1 MIKQEFYNLQIKTNG
16 QKLYEFTNDTIHWIG
31 QNNFKNGILN
41 LSIQHTS
48 ASLIVQE
55 NADPDVQTDLINY
68 FDKLAPMDNKLYV
81 HTTEGKDDMPAHIK
95 SALTNNQISLSIKN
109 SELLLG
115 TWQGLY
121 LFEHRLN
128 PQKRTIIHHFLGEV

>member
-1 MIKQEFYNLQIKTNG
+1 MKQEFYNFQIITNG
-16 QKLYEFTNDTIHWIG
+16 QKLYEFTDNTIQWIKKK
-31 QNNFKNGILN
+31 NFKNGIIN

-55 NADPDVQTDLINY
+55 NADPDVKIDLINY
-68 FDKLAPMDNKLYV
+68 FNKLVPMNNKLYV

-95 SALTNNQISLSIKN
+95 STLTNNQISLSIKD

-121 LFEHRLN
+121 LFEHRLEKQN
-128 PQKRTIIHHFLGEV
+128 RIIIHHFIGE

>member
-1 MIKQEFYNLQIKTNG
+1 MKQEFYNLQINTNG
-16 QKLYEFTNDTIHWIG
+16 QKLYEFTNETINWINK
-31 QNNFKNGILN
+31 NNFKNGIIN

-55 NADPDVQTDLINY
+55 NADPDVQTDLLNY

-95 SALTNNQISLSIKN
+95 SALTNNQISLSIKD
-109 SELLLG
+109 SKLLLG

-121 LFEHRLN
+121 LFEHRLH
-128 PQKRTIIHHFLGEV
+128 PQKRTIIHHFLGNV

>member
-1 MIKQEFYNLQIKTNG
+1 MKQEFFNLKISTTG
-16 QKLYEFTNDTIHWIG
+16 QRLHEFTDKTIQWI
-31 QNNFKNGILN
+31 NNNKFKNGMLN

-68 FDKLAPMDNKLYV
+68 FDKLVPMNNKLYI

-95 SALTNNQISLSIKN
+95 SALTNNQISLSIKDT
-109 SELLLG
+109 ELLLG

-121 LFEHRLN
+121 LFEHRLE
-128 PQKRTIIHHFLGEV
+128 PQNRTIIHHFIGE

>member
-1 MIKQEFYNLQIKTNG
+1 MKQEFFNLKINTVG
-16 QKLYEFTNDTIHWIG
+16 QRLYEFTDKTIQWITD
-31 QNNFKNGILN
+31 NKFKNGMLN

-55 NADPDVQTDLINY
+55 NADPDVQTDLTNY
-68 FDKLAPMDNKLYV
+68 FDKLVPMDNKLYI

-95 SALTNNQISLSIKN
+95 SALTNNQISLSIKDT
-109 SELLLG
+109 ELLLG

-121 LFEHRLN
+121 LFEHRLE
-128 PQKRTIIHHFLGEV
+128 PQNRTIIHHFIGE

>member
-1 MIKQEFYNLQIKTNG
+1 MKQEFYNLQIDTNG
-16 QKLYEFTNDTIHWIG
+16 QKLYEFTNQTIEWINK
-31 QNNFKNGILN
+31 NNFNNGILN
-41 LSIQHTS
+41 LTIQHTS

-68 FDKLAPMDNKLYV
+68 FDKLVPMDEKLYV

-95 SALTNNQISLSIKN
+95 SALTNNQISLSIKER
-109 SELLLG
+109 ELLLG

-121 LFEHRLN
+121 LFEHRLETQN
-128 PQKRTIIHHFLGEV
+128 RTIIHHFIGD

>member
-1 MIKQEFYNLQIKTNG
+1 MIQEFHNLQINTNG
-16 QKLYEFTNDTIHWIG
+16 QKLYEFTNQTIEWIRKKKLNDG
-31 QNNFKNGILN
+31 MLN
-41 LSIQHTS
+41 LTIQHTS

-55 NADPDVQTDLINY
+55 NADPDVQTDLLNY
-68 FDKLAPMDNKLYV
+68 FDNLAPMNNKLYT

-115 TWQGLY
+115 TWQGIY

-128 PQKRTIIHHFLGEV
+128 PQIRTVIHHFLGT

>member
-1 MIKQEFYNLQIKTNG
+1 MRQEFYNLQINTDG
-16 QKLYEFTNDTIHWIG
+16 QKLYEFTNQTIEWINK
-31 QNNFKNGILN
+31 NNFRNGILN

-68 FDKLAPMDNKLYV
+68 FDKLVPMDDKLYV

-95 SALTNNQISLSIKN
+95 SALTNNQVSLSIKEG
-109 SELLLG
+109 ELLLG

-121 LFEHRLN
+121 LFEHRLETQN
-128 PQKRTIIHHFLGEV
+128 RTIIHHYIGD

>member
-1 MIKQEFYNLQIKTNG
+1 MKQEFFNLKISTTG
-16 QKLYEFTNDTIHWIG
+16 QRLYEFTDQTLQWI
-31 QNNFKNGILN
+31 NNNKFKDGMLN

-68 FDKLAPMDNKLYV
+68 FDKLVPMNNKLYI

-95 SALTNNQISLSIKN
+95 SALTNNQISLSIKDT
-109 SELLLG
+109 ELLLG

-121 LFEHRLN
+121 LFEHRLE
-128 PQKRTIIHHFLGEV
+128 PQNRTIIHHFIGE

>member
-1 MIKQEFYNLQIKTNG
+1 MKQEFFNLKISTTG
-16 QKLYEFTNDTIHWIG
+16 QRLYEFTDQTIQWVNN
-31 QNNFKNGILN
+31 NNFKNGMLN

-68 FDKLAPMDNKLYV
+68 FDKLVPMNNKLYI

-95 SALTNNQISLSIKN
+95 SALTNNQISLSIKDT
-109 SELLLG
+109 ELLLG

-121 LFEHRLN
+121 LFEHRLE
-128 PQKRTIIHHFLGEV
+128 PQNRTIIHHFIGE

>member
-1 MIKQEFYNLQIKTNG
+1 MKQEFFNLKINTAG
-16 QKLYEFTNDTIHWIG
+16 QRLYEFTDKTIQWINK
-31 QNNFKNGILN
+31 NNFKNGILN

-68 FDKLAPMDNKLYV
+68 FDKLVPMDNKLYV

-95 SALTNNQISLSIKN
+95 SALTNNQITLSIKDN
-109 SELLLG
+109 ELLLG

-121 LFEHRLN
+121 LFEHRLETQN
-128 PQKRTIIHHFLGEV
+128 RTIIHHFIGD

>member
-1 MIKQEFYNLQIKTNG
+1 MKQEFYNLQINTNG
-16 QKLYEFTNDTIHWIG
+16 QKLYEFTNQTIQWIKE
-31 QNNFKNGILN
+31 NKFRDGILN

-55 NADPDVQTDLINY
+55 NADPDVQTDLLNY
-68 FDKLAPMDNKLYV
+68 FDNIAPMDNKLYN

-95 SALTNNQISLSIKN
+95 SALTNNQISLSIKS

-115 TWQGLY
+115 TWQGIY
-121 LFEHRLN
+121 LFEHRLS
-128 PQKRTIIHHFLGEV
+128 PQKRTIIHHFFGQT

>member
-1 MIKQEFYNLQIKTNG
+1 MKQEFFNLQVNTNG
-16 QKLYEFTNDTIHWIG
+16 QKLYEFTNETINWINK
-31 QNNFKNGILN
+31 NNFKNGMLN

-121 LFEHRLN
+121 LFEHRLY
-128 PQKRTIIHHFLGEV
+128 PQNRKIIHHYLGD

>member
-1 MIKQEFYNLQIKTNG
+1 MKQDFFNLEIKTNG
-16 QKLYEFTNDTIHWIG
+16 QNLYEFTDQTIDWIEK
-31 QNNFKNGILN
+31 NKFKNGIIN

-55 NADPDVQTDLINY
+55 NADPDVQTDLLNY
-68 FDKLAPMDNKLYV
+68 FDNIAPMDNKLYN

-95 SALTNNQISLSIKN
+95 SALTNNQISLSIKS

-115 TWQGLY
+115 TWQGIY
-121 LFEHRLN
+121 LFEHRLR
-128 PQKRTIIHHFLGEV
+128 PQKRTIIHHFFGQT

>member
-1 MIKQEFYNLQIKTNG
+1 MKQEFFNLQVNTNG
-16 QKLYEFTNDTIHWIG
+16 QKLYEFTNETINWISK
-31 QNNFKNGILN
+31 NNFKNGILN

-68 FDKLAPMDNKLYV
+68 FDKLAPMDNKLYI

-95 SALTNNQISLSIKN
+95 SALTNNQISLSIKDRR
-109 SELLLG
+109 LLLG

-121 LFEHRLN
+121 LFEHRLA
-128 PQKRTIIHHFLGEV
+128 PQKRKIIHHFLGD

>member
-1 MIKQEFYNLQIKTNG
+1 MRQEFYNLHIKTKG
-16 QKLYEFTNDTIHWIG
+16 QKLYEFTSQIIQWISE
-31 QNNFKNGILN
+31 NHFVNGMIN

-68 FDKLAPMDNKLYV
+68 FDKLAPMNNKLYI

-95 SALTNNQISLSIKN
+95 SALTNNQISLSIKDN
-109 SELLLG
+109 NLLLG

-121 LFEHRLN
+121 LFEHRLD
-128 PQKRTIIHHFLGEV
+128 PQNRAIIHHFIGD